1 MSDKTKKK
9 SVKRRVRA
17 IAARDLMSVMGGAGT
32 LGQLPDTT
40 VGMMPQGPLFPRPG
54 GPGGP
59 TIGFNPQGPTIGY
72 LPTGPRNPFDK

>member
-1 MSDKTKKK
+1 MSDKTKK
-9 SVKRRVRA
+9 SVKRRPRA
-17 IAARDLMSVMGGAGT
+17 IAARDLMSVTGGAGV
-32 LGQLPDTT
+32 GSLPDMT
-40 VGMMPQGPLFPRPG
+40 VGMMPQGPRFPRPG